1 VTRIVRID
9 SYHTPWLCF
18 VKLTAEDGSTGW
30 GQTAPF
36 ATDLT
41 AQVLHRLVAPIALGK
56 DSTEIEST
64 VRACFR
70 EQYIFKFRG
79 TFLCRAV
86 CGIDT
91 ALWDLRGK
99 REGKSVCELL
109 GGSPRGVPVYASSM
123 RRETTPEQEVE
134 RFRRWRDE
142 HGASAYKYK
151 IGVPAGEDADSFP
164 GRSEELIA
172 SVGGAF
178 PGSFIVADGNG
189 GYSAERAIELSS
201 LLEEGGVAYFEEPCV
216 YWDIDATAAVNAR
229 SRVPVCGGEQDYD
242 LLRWRLIFE
251 KRAVS
256 LAQPDVCY
264 LGGLTRTL
272 EVARMAERH
281 GIDVMPHAANPSM
294 VLLFS
299 MHLMAAIPN
308 PGPYLEYGIEES
320 PWVEGAFS
328 PALEMVDGHV
338 AIPEEP
344 GWGVS
349 MNEEWLAN
357 TEHLCAELDA
367 R

>member
-1 VTRIVRID
+1 M
-9 SYHTPWLCF
+9 
-18 VKLTAEDGSTGW
+18 TAE
-30 GQTAPF
+30 F
-36 ATDLT
+36 LY
-41 AQVLHRLVAPIALGK
+41 RLVAPIALGK
-56 DSTEIEST
+56 DSTDIEST

-70 EQYIFKFRG
+70 EQNIFKFRG

-99 REGKSVCELL
+99 REGKPVCELL
-109 GGSPRGVPVYASSM
+109 GGSPRAIPVYASSL
-123 RRETTPEQEVE
+123 RRETTPEQEIE
-134 RFRRWRDE
+134 RFKRWRDE

-151 IGVPAGEDADSFP
+151 IGVPAGEDTDSFP

-172 SVGGAF
+172 CVGREF

-189 GYSAERAIELSS
+189 GYSPERAIELSS

-216 YWDIDATAAVNAR
+216 YWDIDATARVNAD
-229 SRVPVCGGEQDYD
+229 SEVPVCGGEQDYD

-251 KRAVS
+251 KGAVS

-264 LGGLTRTL
+264 LGGLSQTL
-272 EVARMAERH
+272 KVARMAEQH
-281 GIDVMPHAANPSM
+281 GLSIMPHAANPSM

-308 PGPYLEYGIEES
+308 AGPFLEYGIEES
-320 PWVEGAFS
+320 PWVVDAFS
-328 PALEMVDGHV
+328 PALEMVDGKV
-338 AIPEEP
+338 AIPEGP
-344 GWGVS
+344 GWGVT

-357 TEHLCAELDA
+357 SEHRFAEWDG